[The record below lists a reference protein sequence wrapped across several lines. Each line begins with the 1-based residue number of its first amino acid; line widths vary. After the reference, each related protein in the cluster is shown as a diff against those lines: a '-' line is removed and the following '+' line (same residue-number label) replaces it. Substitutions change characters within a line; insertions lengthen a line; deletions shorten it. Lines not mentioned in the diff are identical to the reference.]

1 MPTQLHEL
9 REEIDHLSV
18 AYERLLGLWQ
28 QDLARVIGELG
39 VGLEQ
44 VRVQV
49 EAIEAEEGS
58 GEQP

>member
-9 REEIDHLSV
+9 REEIDHLSA

-49 EAIEAEEGS
+49 EAIEAEES
-58 GEQP
+58 SEEQP

>member
-1 MPTQLHEL
+1 MPTQLYEL
-9 REEIDHLSV
+9 REEIDHLSA

-28 QDLARVIGELG
+28 QDLAGVIGELG

-49 EAIEAEEGS
+49 EAIEAEES
-58 GEQP
+58 SEEQP